1 MKTFNC
7 SGTFSIHMYDIEIE
21 AETEDE
27 ARKKFRKVCKE
38 AILEEPSW
46 NGRLDWFECEEVKDE

>member
-27 ARKKFRKVCKE
+27 ARKEFRKICIEDADWYGELRGFICDDV
-38 AILEEPSW
+38 EEE
-46 NGRLDWFECEEVKDE
+46 NE